1 MIYRFMGV
9 DSKTNKLLPF
19 IVVGNVGDNE
29 VGTKLVEM
37 LGDSLGVWFV
47 AKSCSVEVE
56 KKKQNL
62 KFCGGFKGTIAT
74 INDNYKNWEN
84 V

>member
-1 MIYRFMGV
+1 MGV

-19 IVVGNVGDNE
+19 IAARDVGDSE
-29 VGTKLVEM
+29 VGTKPVEM
-37 LGDSLGVWFV
+37 LGGSLGVWFV

-56 KKKQNL
+56 KKRQNL

-74 INDNYKNWEN
+74 INNNYKIWEN
-84 V
+84 I